1 MARSV
6 LENIANASDFQKL
19 EVLETNIRNGDALTP
34 EVKRAL
40 KAKYAE
46 LGRTLVAQRTGHD
59 LEDLSPA
66 EEKIV
71 EAVAR
76 YVGLQKRDGKT
87 ANRTFPMLARRGLIE
102 SAEASVCRSIP
113 TQGYDAL
120 ESADLEGLSFERI
133 IVDHPEEFSPRALW
147 YARKT
152 LGLPNDSDKPP
163 ASGNLITQ
171 IRTETILD
179 WMRRRAADQ
188 GGDLSGH
195 TNADVGTVLGFA
207 SLSIHG
213 RVLGNI
219 TSRIDFACYQCGFP
233 PLGLVADM
241 PFANAWN
248 RDDRSWEFPVKEM
261 ARAAQAKRWSD
272 DDLKRVLAGTQALPG
287 TASIPWKQEL
297 RENESAVRNWA
308 NSLNANEQADV
319 GQSETN
325 PLAGELA
332 RMAELERQ
340 ALGETPKAKQ
350 KTSVVI
356 ERGPIGKA
364 VKKANGYKCQICM
377 AQGANPHSFLKK
389 NGIPYVEAHHV
400 TPVSELQIG
409 SLAASNIMTLC
420 ANHHKQMHY
429 GDVSV
434 EICENTFE
442 VQLDGQ
448 SLTLKRH
455 SFL

>member
-6 LENIANASDFQKL
+6 LEIIANAQNFGKL
-19 EVLETNIRNGDALTP
+19 EVLEINIRKGEALTP
-34 EVKRAL
+34 DVEQAL
-40 KAKYAE
+40 KAKYAD
-46 LGRTLVAQRTGHD
+46 LGRSLVSQRTG
-59 LEDLSPA
+59 LELEGLNPA

-71 EAVAR
+71 EAVAK

-87 ANRTFPMLARRGLIE
+87 ANRTFQMLANRGLIE
-102 SAEASVCRSIP
+102 AAEVSVSKSKP
-113 TQGYDAL
+113 TQGFEVL
-120 ESADLEGLSFERI
+120 EDADLAELSFERI

-152 LGLPNDSDKPP
+152 LGLPNDSEKPP
-163 ASGNLITQ
+163 ASGALITQ

-179 WMRRRAADQ
+179 WMRRRAADR
-188 GGDLSGH
+188 GGNLSGY
-195 TNADVGTVLGFA
+195 TNADVGAVLGFA
-207 SLSIHG
+207 SLSTHG

-219 TSRIDFACYQCGFP
+219 TSRIDFACYQCGLP
-233 PLGLVADM
+233 PLGLAADM
-241 PFANAWN
+241 PFANAWS

-261 ARAAQAKRWSD
+261 ARAAQSKHWSD

-308 NSLNANEQADV
+308 NSLKANEQADV

-340 ALGETPKAKQ
+340 ALGETPKAKL
-350 KTSVVI
+350 KISVAI

-409 SLAASNIMTLC
+409 SLAVSNIMTLC

-429 GDVSV
+429 GDLTV

-448 SLTLKRH
+448 PLTLKRH

>member
-6 LENIANASDFQKL
+6 LENIANAPDFGKL
-19 EVLETNIRNGDALTP
+19 EAFETNIRKGNALTP
-34 EVKRAL
+34 DVEQAL

-46 LGRTLVAQRTGHD
+46 LGRFLVSQRTD
-59 LEDLSPA
+59 LELEGLNPA

-71 EAVAR
+71 EAVAK

-87 ANRTFPMLARRGLIE
+87 ANRTFQMLANRGLIE
-102 SAEASVCRSIP
+102 AAEVSVSKAKP
-113 TQGYDAL
+113 TQGFEVL
-120 ESADLEGLSFERI
+120 EDADLADLSFEQI

-152 LGLPNDSDKPP
+152 LGLPNDSEKPP
-163 ASGNLITQ
+163 ASDKLITH
-171 IRTETILD
+171 IRTEKILD
-179 WMRRRAADQ
+179 WMRRRAADH
-188 GGDLSGH
+188 GGDLGGY
-195 TNADVGTVLGFA
+195 TNADVGAVLGFA
-207 SLSIHG
+207 NLATHG

-248 RDDRSWEFPVKEM
+248 RDDRSWEFPVKQM

-287 TASIPWKQEL
+287 TASIPWKREL

-308 NSLNANEQADV
+308 NSLKADEQADLA
-319 GQSETN
+319 QSETN

-340 ALGETPKAKQ
+340 ALGETPKARL
-350 KTSVVI
+350 KTSVAI

-377 AQGANPHSFLKK
+377 AQGANPLSFLKK

-420 ANHHKQMHY
+420 ANHHRQMHY

-434 EICENTFE
+434 EICDNTFK
-442 VQLDGQ
+442 VQRDGQ